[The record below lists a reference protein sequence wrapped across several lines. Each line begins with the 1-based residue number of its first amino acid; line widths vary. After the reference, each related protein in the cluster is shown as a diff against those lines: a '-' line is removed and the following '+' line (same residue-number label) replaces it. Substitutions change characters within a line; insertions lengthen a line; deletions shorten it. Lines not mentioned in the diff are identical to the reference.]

1 MLPILVALFG
11 CALLA
16 WFKYFVNLPA
26 TPAVLM
32 KRSLS
37 STTNN
42 IPARAS
48 SQPKVRVIGLARM
61 LWWTYL
67 AAMMP
72 TVQGAACSVANS
84 LQANDGA

>member
-26 TPAVLM
+26 TPAAVL
-32 KRSLS
+32 KRTLS
-37 STTNN
+37 STTND

-48 SQPKVRVIGLARM
+48 NQPQVRV
-61 LWWTYL
+61 LWWACL
-67 AAMMP
+67 VAMMP
-72 TVQGAACSVANS
+72 TVQGAACSVTNG
-84 LQANDGA
+84 LHANDGA